1 MKSIGIRLL
10 LLLLLLWPLSIVQAQ
25 ESPTEGGP
33 VYIVQPGDNLWGISQ
48 RFGVSIDA
56 LTQENGITDPNQLT
70 IGMRLVIPGLEGL
83 QGVLTTE
90 SIPFGESLWSLSRR
104 YAIPVD
110 LLVRL
115 NKFTNP
121 ESVAAGASLII
132 PISEEA
138 EAEPELKGDRV
149 TLETGQSLLELAIN
163 QERS

>member
-33 VYIVQPGDNLWGISQ
+33 VYIMQPGDNLWGISQ

-70 IGMRLVIPGLEGL
+70 IGMRLIIPGLEGL

-90 SIPFGESLWSLSRR
+90 SIPF
-104 YAIPVD
+104 AC
-110 LLVRL
+110 
-115 NKFTNP
+115 
-121 ESVAAGASLII
+121 
-132 PISEEA
+132 
-138 EAEPELKGDRV
+138 
-149 TLETGQSLLELAIN
+149 
-163 QERS
+163 